1 MCFSNPYEEG
11 RKRAEA
17 LLNSGL
23 YELAEES
30 RTGYVYG
37 DRPFDRMIRRT
48 HLIDALTKLAIA
60 ASSIIAF
67 AWFVSRS
74 KR

>member
-11 RKRAEA
+11 RKQAEA

-37 DRPFDRMIRRT
+37 DHPFDRMIRRA
-48 HLIDALTKLAIA
+48 HLIDELTNLAIA
-60 ASSIIAF
+60 ATSVIAF
-67 AWFVSRS
+67 AWLVSRS

>member
-11 RKRAEA
+11 RKQAEA

-37 DRPFDRMIRRT
+37 DHPFDRMIRRA
-48 HLIDALTKLAIA
+48 HLIDELTNLAIA
-60 ASSIIAF
+60 TTSIVTF
-67 AWFVSRS
+67 AWLILRR